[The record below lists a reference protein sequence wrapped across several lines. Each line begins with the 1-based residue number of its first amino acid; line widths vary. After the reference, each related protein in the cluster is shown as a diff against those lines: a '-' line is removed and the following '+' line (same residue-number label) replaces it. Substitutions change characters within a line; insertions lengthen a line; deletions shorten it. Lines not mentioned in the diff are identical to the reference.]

1 VLAGVTVILFAA
13 AAVADDACVSGLS
26 PGQRPGPYTF
36 VVSTG
41 KERGQLTCFI
51 CETAEKPAVIV
62 FARTPSQETGELA
75 AALDKAIT
83 DPKNA
88 PLRGW
93 VTFLNSDQPKFD
105 PKVVEWGKK
114 HAIKVMPLG
123 VFEDVDGPPSYRLS
137 RDADVT
143 VLLFVQRKVVAN
155 FAFRSGELNAKA
167 REEVIKA
174 LPKLL
179 EKK

>member
-1 VLAGVTVILFAA
+1 LLAFVTFILICTGAL
-13 AAVADDACVSGLS
+13 ADDPCVSGLT

-36 VVSTG
+36 IVSTG

-62 FARTPSQETGELA
+62 FARTPNKETGELV
-75 AALDKAIT
+75 AALDKAVA
-83 DPKNA
+83 DSKNA

-93 VTFLNSDQPKFD
+93 VTFLNADQPTFD
-105 PKVVEWGKK
+105 PKVVEWGKTYAVK
-114 HAIKVMPLG
+114 AMPLG
-123 VFEDVDGPPSYRLS
+123 VFEDADGPPSYRLS

-143 VLLFVQRKVVAN
+143 VLMFAQRKVVAN
-155 FAFRSGELNAKA
+155 FAFRGGELNAKA
-167 REEVIKA
+167 REEVLKS